1 MILFFIPFILI
12 ILQGLFTATE
22 TAVMSI
28 ERSRLGRA
36 ILEKKHWAS
45 RTRKFLDKP
54 DRFFSTILIC
64 EDLLLVVASTFFAQF
79 FIFRWGSNWVILST
93 VILSLF
99 SLVIGQYIP
108 KAIALTIPETALVM
122 LSDLIYTLEF
132 VLTPVVIVFSA
143 IARGIGL
150 ILGIK
155 KRTDIIRHSDI
166 VFAMTEY
173 EKETSKLASRLFNF
187 SHRVISDVM
196 IPLDAAHMCKQGEE
210 KSVISEKPDR
220 VFTRW
225 PVFSDKPGDIIGIFN
240 IKDYIYTDKAATRPP
255 YYVKA
260 DERCMTVFM
269 TMKEKGEHMA
279 IVRGSDGSVNGIVTL
294 EDLIEELVGEIRD
307 EK

>member
-1 MILFFIPFILI
+1 MIIFIIPFVLI
-12 ILQGLFTATE
+12 MLQGLFTATE

-28 ERSRLGRA
+28 ERSKLGRA
-36 ILEKKHWAS
+36 QLEKKHWAA
-45 RTRKFLDKP
+45 RTRGFLDKP
-54 DRFFSTILIC
+54 ERFFSTILIC

-79 FIFRWGSNWVILST
+79 FIIRWGSNWVILST

-108 KAIALTIPETALVM
+108 KAIALTIPETVLAI
-122 LSDLIYTLEF
+122 LSDLIYALELA
-132 VLTPVVIVFSA
+132 LTPVVSVFSA

-196 IPLDAAHMCKQGEE
+196 IPLDAVYMCGQGEE
-210 KSVISEKPDR
+210 KNVVSGKAER
-220 VFTRW
+220 LFTRW
-225 PVFSDKPGDIIGIFN
+225 PVFSGKASNINGIFN
-240 IKDYIYTDKAATRPP
+240 IKDYIYTGKAATRPP
-255 YYVKA
+255 YYVNA
-260 DERCMTVFM
+260 DERCMSVFM

-279 IVRGSDGSVNGIVTL
+279 IVRGHDGAVNGIVTL